1 MIEITEERYNYFKL
15 CEKIAYDTA
24 CELDKNCDDWKIMS
38 GIREIFSKNL
48 K

>member
-24 CELDKNCDDWKIMS
+24 CEIDKDEDDTEVLAR
-38 GIREIFSKNL
+38 IREIYSKNL
-48 K
+48 N